1 MLSGY
6 DIFAGIYLV
15 AILLVILD
23 HSGSEA
29 FIYFGSANLLDNVS
43 VFDFGLCLQQSHLT
57 MGKSTP
63 LPLPPTLL
71 SRDNH

>member
-6 DIFAGIYLV
+6 DIFAGVYLV

-43 VFDFGLCLQQSHLT
+43 VFDFGLCCS
-57 MGKSTP
+57 KAI
-63 LPLPPTLL
+63 
-71 SRDNH
+71 